1 MEEPVGLELV
11 GVALCLGA
19 VLLAAALATLA
30 PAHASGAFV
39 NVVGSLGVGVAG
51 ALTRAIGLGAWL
63 LPIFGAAWGISCL
76 RGRRPRLWGRRALLL
91 PVVAALL
98 GALAALLLGSRCPP
112 GLERS
117 GPGGYVGLALAHG
130 LFAVIGKASGLLVL
144 VGFLGGLR
152 LLTEFRLRH
161 LLERWLDRDGAAVL
175 DEDDVDLDEEGE
187 EDEEGEDEYEYVY
200 EDEEEDEE
208 EPALETVQA
217 PVDPP
222 PPAPRPRPKKKRK
235 RPTQRRET
243 AGEYVFPPIELLNEG
258 ISHDTVEVR
267 EEVEAN
273 AKVLGEALAS
283 FGVEARVV
291 SSQRG
296 PVITFFELAIAA
308 GVRLNRVTALADD
321 LAIALKAPSVRI
333 VAPIPG
339 RSTVGVE
346 VPNLTREAVVMRDLV
361 DECADETDRR
371 QLPIYLGRD
380 TAGRP
385 LVEDLA
391 TMPHILI
398 AGATGS
404 GKSVCINSILL
415 SFLYTRTPDELN
427 LILIDPKQVELSFFE
442 GIPHLITPVVTDMK
456 RAAKILEWAVDRME
470 DRYGLLLAGGVRNI
484 AAYNA
489 LSKEKHEQVRER
501 TGLGEEEAP
510 DELPQLVV
518 VVDELADLMMTN
530 GKDVELAITRL
541 AQKSRAV
548 GIHIILAT
556 QRPSTNVITGLIK
569 ANMPTRLAFCVS
581 SKIDSRV
588 ILDANGAEKLL
599 GMGDMLYMSPRSLHL
614 RRAQGTLVTDSEVRG
629 VVDWLEERCPA
640 PDYEDL
646 LAQAKKGQGDP
657 MLEDDLYEDAV
668 RVVLS
673 TRLGSASM
681 LQRRMSIGYTR
692 ASRLVDM
699 MCDNGVVGPH
709 VGSKAREC
717 LLTLE
722 EWEANC
728 AAEQAAGAVGGL
740 DDDENIDR
748 NLDESWD

>member
-1 MEEPVGLELV
+1 MLRCEQ
-11 GVALCLGA
+11 
-19 VLLAAALATLA
+19 
-30 PAHASGAFV
+30 
-39 NVVGSLGVGVAG
+39 SLGFCVACSRLGRLDSGRGTGVDMP
-51 ALTRAIGLGAWL
+51 RA
-63 LPIFGAAWGISCL
+63 PSL
-76 RGRRPRLWGRRALLL
+76 RP
-91 PVVAALL
+91 
-98 GALAALLLGSRCPP
+98 
-112 GLERS
+112 
-117 GPGGYVGLALAHG
+117 
-130 LFAVIGKASGLLVL
+130 
-144 VGFLGGLR
+144 
-152 LLTEFRLRH
+152 
-161 LLERWLDRDGAAVL
+161 
-175 DEDDVDLDEEGE
+175 
-187 EDEEGEDEYEYVY
+187 
-200 EDEEEDEE
+200 
-208 EPALETVQA
+208 
-217 PVDPP
+217 
-222 PPAPRPRPKKKRK
+222 RK

-243 AGEYVFPPIELLNEG
+243 AGEYVFPPTDLLENG
-258 ISHDTVEVR
+258 TSHDTDAVR
-267 EEVEAN
+267 EEVDAN
-273 AKVLGEALAS
+273 AKILGEALAS

-361 DECADETDRR
+361 EDHADLAERK

-391 TMPHILI
+391 TMPHVLI

-404 GKSVCINSILL
+404 GKSVCINSVLL

-470 DRYGLLLAGGVRNI
+470 DRYSLLLAGGVRNI
-484 AAYNA
+484 AGYNA
-489 LSKEKHEQVRER
+489 LSKEKHAQIRER
-501 TGLGEEEAP
+501 TGLSEEEAP
-510 DELPQLVV
+510 DELPQLCI

-530 GKDVELAITRL
+530 GKEVELAITRL

-599 GMGDMLYMSPRSLHL
+599 GMGDMLYMHPRSLHL
-614 RRAQGTLVTDSEVRG
+614 RRAQGTLVTDAEVRG

-640 PDYEDL
+640 PEYQDL
-646 LAQAKKGQGDP
+646 LAQAKQGQGDP
-657 MLEDDLYEDAV
+657 MLEDDLYDDAV

-692 ASRLVDM
+692 ASRLIDM

-722 EWEANC
+722 EWEANR
-728 AAEQAAGAVGGL
+728 AAEQAAGAL
-740 DDDENIDR
+740 PDLDDDDENIDR
-748 NLDESWD
+748 NLAESWE